1 MEGRRRLCKVSSRNG
16 NASIEEKALVDD
28 GKCSDITDFESPP
41 PPTQN
46 LSKRDDNGIGNEIRD
61 ILNDLSSRL
70 ELLSI
75 EKGRGMKKAD
85 ADDNSFTLV
94 ESKDTDRE
102 KEVVDIPEY
111 ASAGSS
117 FSHTSD
123 PSDSPSDETKNEG
136 RGIRHVV
143 HGYEVDGGSNC
154 ESEAM
159 KVGKNE
165 PGHMGEKLEPAV
177 HPFVSEIEE
186 DEGEVDDEDDCVLL
200 TSKKYVKKVVKKDAK
215 VKEYYDSSK
224 ADLLDDFTDDSVLDD
239 ESSITLTGLTY
250 TYRLPGKIA
259 TMLYPHQCD
268 GIRWLWSLHCQGK
281 GGILGD
287 DMGLGKTMQVRKNKR
302 KFVYAI
308 MYVDTFLESWK
319 LICFFLL

>member
-1 MEGRRRLCKVSSRNG
+1 MEGRRRLCKVSSRN
-16 NASIEEKALVDD
+16 EEDALVDG

-41 PPTQN
+41 PSTQN
-46 LSKRDDNGIGNEIRD
+46 LSKRDDSDVGNEIRD

-75 EKGRGMKKAD
+75 EKGRKKANTVD
-85 ADDNSFTLV
+85 SSFTSV
-94 ESKDTDRE
+94 EGKDSDRE
-102 KEVVDIPEY
+102 KKVADIPEY

-117 FSHTSD
+117 FSHTSE
-123 PSDSPSDETKNEG
+123 PSDSPSDGTKNEG
-136 RGIRHVV
+136 KGIQPVV
-143 HGYEVDGGSNC
+143 QGYEVDRDSDW

-159 KVGKNE
+159 KVGQNGL
-165 PGHMGEKLEPAV
+165 GHVGEKLKPV
-177 HPFVSEIEE
+177 GHPFVSEIEE
-186 DEGEVDDEDDCVLL
+186 DEGEVDDEDDCVVL
-200 TSKKYVKKVVKKDAK
+200 TGKNIVKKLGKKDVK

-239 ESSITLTGLTY
+239 ESSITLSGLTY
-250 TYRLPGKIA
+250 TYKLPGKIA

-287 DMGLGKTMQVRKNKR
+287 DMGLGKTMQVRKIRENL
-302 KFVYAI
+302 F
-308 MYVDTFLESWK
+308 MK
-319 LICFFLL
+319 LYM